1 MEMSDSEISLRLPS
15 ESSRSSVRRQWRDWK
30 SGVVIESID
39 ARNRETEDY
48 WDAAFEPVVLFH
60 NKADCIIFCDPLEE
74 VIRLKQKGEVA
85 RYIGSH
91 VVGLDEYNRLAA
103 EYGGEN
109 VHGPGYGMRNKELT
123 LMELLGSNQEAREG
137 LRSVLWL
144 IIK

>member
-1 MEMSDSEISLRLPS
+1 MEMSDSEKSLRLPC
-15 ESSRSSVRRQWRDWK
+15 RSSKGSLRRQWRNWK
-30 SGVVIESID
+30 QGVIIETID
-39 ARNRETEDY
+39 PIGKVTEGY
-48 WDAAFEPVVLFH
+48 WDQTYESVVLFH
-60 NKADCIIFCDPLEE
+60 NKNDCIVFCDPLDE
-74 VIRLKQKGEVA
+74 VIKLKQSGQVA
-85 RYIGSH
+85 RYIGCEAI
-91 VVGLDEYNRLAA
+91 GLDDFNRLKA